1 MSFSNSNPSYGHA
14 VARPESSNPYAH
26 AAAAWD
32 DRIGSSRI
40 QARNWRYVA
49 FVAML
54 LALISTAGALFL
66 AVKKQV
72 LTYVV
77 EVDKAGMP
85 GRITLVSEPYR
96 PDLAQVGYFVGE
108 VVRLVRDRPLDPVVM
123 RQQWTRAYQ
132 FLAGPAVNAM
142 NDYAAADSGLRSLPG
157 EGATARIV
165 EIGSVL
171 QKSEGTFQVRWV
183 ETTYSGGLR
192 RSREEYTGLF
202 QVKIIR
208 PRDESDTFKNPIGVY
223 ITNFT
228 WGREFAGP
236 IQREEGSAPVPRSSK
251 LTESIPNNPTTPL
264 APTTQQ
270 GVKP

>member
-1 MSFSNSNPSYGHA
+1 MSFPNTNSSYG
-14 VARPESSNPYAH
+14 RTGTSCEPLNPYAR
-26 AAAAWD
+26 AAKNWD
-32 DRIGSSRI
+32 DRIGSSRV
-40 QARNWRYVA
+40 QARNWRLIA
-49 FVAML
+49 FAAML
-54 LALISTAGALFL
+54 LALISTGGAVIL

-72 LTYVV
+72 MTYVV

-123 RQQWTRAYQ
+123 RDQWTRAYQ
-132 FLAGPAVNAM
+132 FLAGQAVNAM

-157 EGATARIV
+157 EGATARTV

-171 QKSEGTFQVRWV
+171 QKSEATFQVRWV
-183 ETTYSGGLR
+183 ETTYSGGIR
-192 RSREEYTGLF
+192 RKSEEYTGLF
-202 QVKIIR
+202 QIKIIR

-223 ITNFT
+223 VTNFT

-236 IQREEGSAPVPRSSK
+236 VQRDVATDGARMNTDKTPALSAG
-251 LTESIPNNPTTPL
+251 
-264 APTTQQ
+264 PTTQQ
-270 GVKP
+270 GEKP